1 MKKILEAALG
11 IGVASILVFFI
22 LHLVPGDPAQVMLG
36 EKATP
41 EAIESFRKDLGL
53 DRPLYQ
59 QLGSYLVR
67 LSHGDLGKSIRSG
80 RAVSEEILSRFPAT
94 IELALVA
101 MILAIVFG
109 IALGSL
115 AALKP
120 GGVLD
125 LALMS
130 LSVLGLSLPIFF
142 LGLLLILILGLWCG
156 LFPLSG
162 RLDYS
167 VSYSPI
173 SGFILVDAL
182 LTRDWTLL
190 KAGLHHLCLPALAL
204 STVPMSMLARLTRSS
219 LMEVLRADYIRT
231 AKAKGASPWILFY
244 RHALKNA
251 LLPVITMA
259 GFQFGMLMGGA
270 ILTENVFAWP
280 GMGRWIVTSVEGR
293 DYPAIQGSVLIFV
306 TSIIVVMALTDI
318 VHKMV
323 DPRLRRSN

>member
-1 MKKILEAALG
+1 MRKILEAALG

-41 EAIESFRKDLGL
+41 QAIESFRKELGL

-67 LSHGDLGKSIRSG
+67 LSQGDLGKSIRSG
-80 RAVSEEILSRFPAT
+80 RAVFEEIQSRLPAT

-101 MILAIVFG
+101 MFIATFFG

-115 AALKP
+115 AAVKP
-120 GGVLD
+120 GGLLD
-125 LALMS
+125 LSLMS

-142 LGLLLILILGLWCG
+142 LGVLLILIFGLWCG

-167 VSYSPI
+167 VSYQSI
-173 SGFILVDAL
+173 TGFILLDAILKGDWIL
-182 LTRDWTLL
+182 LR
-190 KAGLHHLCLPALAL
+190 AGLHHLFLPAIAL

-231 AKAKGASPWILFY
+231 ARAKGASPWTLFY

-293 DYPAIQGSVLIFV
+293 DYPAIQGSVLVFV
-306 TSIIVVMALTDI
+306 TSIIVVMAVTD
-318 VHKMV
+318 VLHKMV
-323 DPRLRRSN
+323 DPRLRRAS